1 MSKISYDAIIIG
13 AGFSGLYQLYKLRDK
28 LKLNCRVLEKG
39 SGIGGTWYWNRY
51 PGARCDTES
60 HAYTYFFSEEIFQE
74 WEWSERYP
82 GHAEIRKYL
91 NYVSNKYSLNK
102 DIQLDTEVISAT
114 YNEKNNLWILKTKN
128 NQTFTTKFLI
138 TAVGCISTTN
148 IPNIKGLNKF
158 EGEYY
163 HTGNWP
169 KNDVD
174 FSGKKVGQIGTGSTA
189 VSYTHLRAHE
199 T

>member
-1 MSKISYDAIIIG
+1 MTKNSYDAIIIG
-13 AGFSGLYQLYKLRDK
+13 AGFSGLYQLYKLRDQ
-28 LKLNCRVLEKG
+28 LNLNCRVLEKG

-91 NYVSNKYSLNK
+91 NYVSNKYSLNQ

-114 YNEKNNLWILKTKN
+114 YDKKNNLWTSATSDPGNDGPFETYLYKLGHLSKSGVLNLKKTQKSN
-128 NQTFTTKFLI
+128 LHFENQKVEALYFYKSYLVLFFL
-138 TAVGCISTTN
+138 VKYPYN
-148 IPNIKGLNKF
+148 
-158 EGEYY
+158 
-163 HTGNWP
+163 P
-169 KNDVD
+169 KNHYV
-174 FSGKKVGQIGTGSTA
+174 
-189 VSYTHLRAHE
+189 
-199 T
+199 